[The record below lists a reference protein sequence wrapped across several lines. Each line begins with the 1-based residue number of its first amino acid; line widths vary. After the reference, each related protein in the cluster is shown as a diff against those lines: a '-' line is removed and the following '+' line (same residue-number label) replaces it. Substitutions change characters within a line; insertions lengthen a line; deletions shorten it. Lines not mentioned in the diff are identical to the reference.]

1 MSIYFKTARSCADKH
16 DRQFN
21 GAGKVCF
28 SARGWQE
35 FSDWIEGEAPQVR
48 DLLVRYNG
56 PVDNHPE
63 HDVLT
68 IDGKPLGLAFTADE
82 CRRLFGAI
90 AAVSEGGMRKERDFW
105 EFASLVAAGIIEDG
119 LSWT

>member
-1 MSIYFKTARSCADKH
+1 MSIYFKTARSHADKH

-21 GAGKVCF
+21 GAGAVCF

-35 FSDWIEGEAPQVR
+35 FSDWLESEAPQVGY
-48 DLLVRYNG
+48 LLARYNG

-68 IDGKPLGLAFTADE
+68 VDGKPLNLAFTADE
-82 CRRLFGAI
+82 CRILFVAI
-90 AAVSEGGMRKERDFW
+90 AAVCEGGMRKERDFW
-105 EFASLVAAGIIEDG
+105 EFASLVAAGIVEDG
-119 LSWT
+119 VSWT